1 MSSGEQTRSPR
12 RKFRGRRS
20 ERRANKRSATDQGSE
35 RDGKLGAR
43 LRNYFLTGLV
53 VVGPIT
59 ITLYIVWW
67 FIQITDAWVKPFVP
81 EIYDPDTYLP
91 FSIPGIGL
99 VFAVI
104 GLIVIGALAANLF
117 GRTLISFGELFV
129 GRMPIVRNVHRALKQ
144 IFESVVSA
152 SESGFMDGNT
162 ASPHR
167 VGLIEFPSAG
177 IWSIVYVTGEA
188 AGAIKEARPSGETD
202 LVAVFMPTGM
212 VPPTG
217 FVCFVPRRNV
227 IFLPIS
233 LEDAAKT
240 VVSAGMFMPEQQA
253 QIKEMIR
260 QATERLNE
268 SAPGLQEKV

>member
-1 MSSGEQTRSPR
+1 MSTDADQTNTR

-20 ERRANKRSATDQGSE
+20 RRVQARARRRAREAGRIGLS
-35 RDGKLGAR
+35 AR

-67 FIQITDAWVKPFVP
+67 FIQIADAWVKPFVP
-81 EIYDPDTYLP
+81 DAYDPDTYLP
-91 FSIPGIGL
+91 FSLPGIGL
-99 VFAVI
+99 LFAVFA
-104 GLIVIGALAANLF
+104 LIVIGALAANLF
-117 GRTLISFGELFV
+117 GRTLISFGELFLS
-129 GRMPIVRNVHRALKQ
+129 RMPIVRNVHRALKQ

-152 SESGFMDGNT
+152 SESGFMDGSDS
-162 ASPHR
+162 SPHR
-167 VGLIEFPSAG
+167 VGLIEFPKNG

-188 AGAIKEARPSGETD
+188 AGAIKEAEPAGESD

-217 FVCFVPRRNV
+217 FVCFIPRRNV

-233 LEDAAKT
+233 MEDAAKT

-260 QATERLNE
+260 QATERLDKT
-268 SAPGLQEKV
+268 A

>member
-1 MSSGEQTRSPR
+1 MSSGDQTQSPR

-20 ERRANKRSATDQGSE
+20 ERRVNKQQASDKSGQRH
-35 RDGKLGAR
+35 GKLGAR

-99 VFAVI
+99 VFAGI

-117 GRTLISFGELFV
+117 GQTLISFGELFL

-152 SESGFMDGNT
+152 SESGFMDGKS

-167 VGLIEFPSAG
+167 VGLIEFPSSG

-253 QIKEMIR
+253 QIKEMLR
-260 QATERLNE
+260 QATNRLDE
-268 SAPGLQEKV
+268 AV

>member
-1 MSSGEQTRSPR
+1 MIAKRPEKRFQAMTEVIEAIDAMLETSLSDLDPSESQSVRS
-12 RKFRGRRS
+12 
-20 ERRANKRSATDQGSE
+20 T
-35 RDGKLGAR
+35 
-43 LRNYFLTGLV
+43 
-53 VVGPIT
+53 
-59 ITLYIVWW
+59 
-67 FIQITDAWVKPFVP
+67 
-81 EIYDPDTYLP
+81 
-91 FSIPGIGL
+91 
-99 VFAVI
+99 
-104 GLIVIGALAANLF
+104 
-117 GRTLISFGELFV
+117 
-129 GRMPIVRNVHRALKQ
+129 LKQ

-152 SESGFMDGNT
+152 SESGFMDGND

-188 AGAIKEARPSGETD
+188 AGAIKEAQPSGETD

-260 QATERLNE
+260 QATDRLNE
-268 SAPGLQEKV
+268 SSASVQEKV